1 MSARI
6 ARVGFAFA
14 KGRAMMRTPLYV
26 VAILGVSFL
35 AACGDAS
42 GNSSQNFRN
51 AQTNGSDLPGTPD
64 DSSSTDPTAGR
75 NNEPP
80 ANMGANP
87 ATPPAAPMTP
97 STPAMNGT
105 FTAAVDNTTPAV
117 DMGKQIVLTVTIT
130 PAMGF
135 TGTVNLDVTGLPA
148 TGVTAKF
155 DNAAPSI
162 TGTTPATA
170 KLTLDVAYAAQA
182 NTIPIKIEAKSG
194 TQTSTAMANFK
205 INGQFT
211 MEIPLNIAA
220 LKTAGYDPTFGTPVP
235 LTAPADGTD
244 IVVKVINLDSTSHIV
259 HGNGAGQTVNGVAST
274 ASLPHGSTA
283 TALTQN
289 TVDPTNRVAKAG
301 QTYNGYMHDLGSGSG
316 TGFVIQVK

>member
-1 MSARI
+1 MRNLLVLAI
-6 ARVGFAFA
+6 VG
-14 KGRAMMRTPLYV
+14 
-26 VAILGVSFL
+26 VASFGL

-42 GNSSQNFRN
+42 GNTSQNYRN

-80 ANMGANP
+80 ANGGADP
-87 ATPPAAPMTP
+87 TTPPAAPMTP

-105 FTAAVDNTTPAV
+105 FTASVDMTTPAV
-117 DMGKQIVLTVTIT
+117 DLGKQVVLTVTIT

-170 KLTLDVAYAAQA
+170 KLTLDVAFGAQA
-182 NTIPIKIEAKSG
+182 DTLPIKIEAKSG

-205 INGQFT
+205 INGLFT

-220 LKTAGYDPTFGTPVP
+220 LKTAGYDPQFGNMGAPF
-235 LTAPADGTD
+235 TAPKDGSD
-244 IVVKVINLDSTSHIV
+244 IVVKVVNLDSTSHIV
-259 HGNGAGQTVNGVAST
+259 HGNGAGNAVNGVTST
-274 ASLPHGSTA
+274 ASLPHGSTT

-289 TVDPTNRVAKAG
+289 TVDPTNRVAKAA
-301 QTYNGYMHDLGSGSG
+301 QIYNGYMHDLGSGSG

>member
-1 MSARI
+1 MDE
-6 ARVGFAFA
+6 VGFAFA
-14 KGRAMMRTPLYV
+14 KGHAMRNLLV
-26 VAILGVSFL
+26 LAIVGVGALGL

-42 GNSSQNFRN
+42 GTSSGNFRN

-64 DSSSTDPTAGR
+64 DSSQTDPTAGR

-80 ANMGANP
+80 ANGGANP
-87 ATPPAAPMTP
+87 AAPPPAPSTP

-105 FTAAVDNTTPAV
+105 FTASVDNNAPAINL
-117 DMGKQIVLTVTIT
+117 GTQQVLNVTIT

-148 TGVTAKF
+148 AGLTAKF

-162 TGTTPATA
+162 SGTTPATA
-170 KLTLDVAYAAQA
+170 KLTIVADLGAQA
-182 NTIPIKIEAKSG
+182 DTLALKIEAKAG
-194 TQTSTAMANFK
+194 TQTSTAAVNFK
-205 INGQFT
+205 INPQFQ

-220 LKTAGYDPTFGTPVP
+220 LKTAGYNPQFGNMGAPF
-235 LTAPADGTD
+235 TAPKDGSD
-244 IVVKVINLDSTSHIV
+244 IVVKVVNLDSTAHIV

-283 TALTQN
+283 TALNQN
-289 TVDPTNRVAKAG
+289 DVDPTNRVAKAG